1 MFLTRESVLQV
12 RRQQVDQRRQQA
24 ASRPDQCRDRELE
37 GPPAAAAVNKAASV
51 AAAADGPGLR
61 LRAEGELLPAG

>member
-1 MFLTRESVLQV
+1 MLQV
-12 RRQQVDQRRQQA
+12 RRQQVDQRRQQVA
-24 ASRPDQCRDRELE
+24 PRPDQCRDRELE
-37 GPPAAAAVNKAASV
+37 GPAAAATVNKAASV